1 MKAVILAGGQGT
13 RISEETELRPKP
25 MVQIGSRPILWHI
38 MKYYSFFGVR
48 EFIICCGYK
57 GHIIKEFFAHYFLAA
72 SDVTFDLENNRMQI
86 HEKRA
91 EPWKVT
97 LVDTGE
103 NSMTGGRL
111 KRIGKYLS
119 PDPFYFA
126 YGDCL
131 SDVDLNNL
139 LDHHRKQKALATLT
153 AVQPPGRFGTFHL
166 EEGDFCIRSFRE
178 KAEETTAWINGGF
191 FVLEPEVLD
200 YIEGDATSWEREPME
215 KLASEGKLTAFKHK
229 GFWHPMDTLHDK
241 LVLDGLWKS
250 GKAPWRLWAP
260 DDSGAA

>member
-241 LVLDGLWKS
+241 AVLDGLWKS

-260 DDSGAA
+260 DDSWAA